1 MIIHG
6 ILLDIHALEE
16 ELIQFERKYGLRSE
30 IFYTSYMRGEEP
42 ENENWMLD
50 FGEWASIYK
59 TWLIRQAE
67 YRDKILS
74 LQARKQ
80 NLSDLIRIA
89 A

>member
-1 MIIHG
+1 
-6 ILLDIHALEE
+6 
-16 ELIQFERKYGLRSE
+16 
-30 IFYTSYMRGEEP
+30 MRGEEP

-67 YRDKILS
+67 YRDEILS
-74 LQARKQ
+74 LQARNQ
-80 NLSDLIRIA
+80 NLSDIIRIA